1 MMVDASRRLLDQ
13 RLRNRIMEELFGL
26 AEWQESLRTVGF
38 AEYFESYFD
47 WAPYDGEPYSNGVMT
62 EGEREALRQVQR
74 IMIEAMNATPNEMNV
89 EQFVATDWPQRI
101 GRAAEEALRLMLR
114 RGRFSEEAEESE
126 PSRR

>member
-1 MMVDASRRLLDQ
+1 MPCGFDCT
-13 RLRNRIMEELFGL
+13 
-26 AEWQESLRTVGF
+26 SLRATSSARVSCASSALQCTGTT
-38 AEYFESYFD
+38 ASLHLLKS
-47 WAPYDGEPYSNGVMT
+47 PIMPRTCYDGEPYSNGVMS

-89 EQFVATDWPQRI
+89 ERFVATDWPQRI